1 MEEELSSASIVEDR
15 MFIDDS
21 VQEEQ
26 ENRSFSRDLDNR
38 ENYSHIINQTRNP
51 VEAFNE
57 HEEEYYRED
66 NKPEL
71 YDPEN
76 RDEVNFDSFD
86 TDHDKA
92 MHFNSLVCF
101 PNVDNHFFYAAIYG
115 IMHNKLKGEN
125 IELVNARETL
135 GDYFF

>member
-1 MEEELSSASIVEDR
+1 MEDEQLKLVSSDDDEMEEELSSASIVEDR
-15 MFIDDS
+15 MFIDNS

-26 ENRSFSRDLDNR
+26 ENRSFYRDLDNR
-38 ENYSHIINQTRNP
+38 ENYSRIINQIRNP

-66 NKPEL
+66 NMLEL

-86 TDHDKA
+86 TDQDKA
-92 MHFNSLVCF
+92 MRFKNSLVCF
-101 PNVDNHFFYAAIYG
+101 PNVDNHFF
-115 IMHNKLKGEN
+115 ML
-125 IELVNARETL
+125 LFMDLCTTS
-135 GDYFF
+135 